1 MIVAKPIAESKKNRR
16 GRPSTGGRCEGI
28 LVRFEPSQ
36 IAAVDSWAERQDE
49 PATRPEAIRRL
60 VEIGLAAD
68 HRSVEQL
75 HEAKTHA
82 DLAAELAREMGL
94 RAKK

>member
-1 MIVAKPIAESKKNRR
+1 MAKSAQDIPSNKR
-16 GRPSTGGRCEGI
+16 GQPSTGGRSKGI
-28 LVRFEPSQ
+28 LVCLEPSQ
-36 IAAVDSWAERQDE
+36 IAAVDSWAQRQDE
-49 PATRPEAIRRL
+49 PATRPEAILRL
-60 VEIGLAAD
+60 VEVGLAAD

-82 DLAAELAREMGL
+82 DFAAELAKEMGL

>member
-1 MIVAKPIAESKKNRR
+1 MAKSARNIPSNNRGLR
-16 GRPSTGGRCEGI
+16 STGSRSEEI

-36 IAAVDSWAERQDE
+36 IAAVDSWVQRQDE
-49 PATRPEAIRRL
+49 PATRAEAILRL

-82 DLAAELAREMGL
+82 DLAAELAIEMGL

>member
-1 MIVAKPIAESKKNRR
+1 MAKSARNIPSNKRR
-16 GRPSTGGRCEGI
+16 PPSAGSRSEGI
-28 LVRFEPSQ
+28 LIRFEPSQ
-36 IAAVDSWAERQDE
+36 IAAVDSWAQRQDE
-49 PATRPEAIRRL
+49 PATRPEAILRL

-82 DLAAELAREMGL
+82 DLAAELAKEMGL